1 MLLVYISRI
10 CIGRKDPASRL
21 AFKAGIGATA
31 IVKAYQVSTSD
42 HAIVDGT
49 SPNDFIS
56 VKYLTKEHIFE
67 RLKECNE
74 GYHGP
79 MATEVKF
86 VVVLFQN
93 RPTGMP
99 QFFTLA
105 GHPQTTN
112 KQNQF
117 SSMVVE
123 ACEIHATN
131 DGNAILLNESTDGVS
146 CEV

>member
-1 MLLVYISRI
+1 M
-10 CIGRKDPASRL
+10 GRKDPASRL
-21 AFKAGIGATA
+21 AFKAGIGAIA
-31 IVKAYQVSTSD
+31 IVKAYQVSTID

-49 SPNDFIS
+49 YPNNLIS
-56 VKYLTKEHIFE
+56 VKDLTKEHTFE

-93 RPTGMP
+93 RPTGMTP
-99 QFFTLA
+99 FFTLA

-123 ACEIHATN
+123 ACEIYATKDVN
-131 DGNAILLNESTDGVS
+131 TILLNESTDGVS